1 MTRPR
6 RIVQGPLPPKS
17 PPPFA
22 RGPSPAAT
30 AAKPMQPPADTRLPP
45 PTSAGPTA
53 YGHPPP
59 QQSRCAHPPPR
70 PAERRRTSSKF
81 RATPSPTHPP
91 RPSGLVHPAFWASH
105 PPKGLP
111 SPDASTPLDRVSI
124 RVDMRVSRPRR
135 EKTASPVPAGVDSAG
150 HSGPP
155 FKSPDP
161 LNKYILHSGSVR
173 TENVRHL
180 KQPLRLTEKSKC
192 PVIVDRCGH
201 LLGNL
206 LAHWPQE
213 K

>member
-1 MTRPR
+1 MARRRRSVQRFSPR
-6 RIVQGPLPPKS
+6 RVLPPS
-17 PPPFA
+17 HAGPPP
-22 RGPSPAAT
+22 
-30 AAKPMQPPADTRLPP
+30 PPPPQNPCHHRQIHASRP

-59 QQSRCAHPPPR
+59 QQSQCAHPPPR
-70 PAERRRTSSKF
+70 PAERRKTSSKF

-91 RPSGLVHPAFWASH
+91 RPSGPVHPAFRASH

-124 RVDMRVSRPRR
+124 RVDMRFSRPRR
-135 EKTASPVPAGVDSAG
+135 EKTASSVSAGVDSAG

-192 PVIVDRCGH
+192 PVVVDRCGH

-213 K
+213 R